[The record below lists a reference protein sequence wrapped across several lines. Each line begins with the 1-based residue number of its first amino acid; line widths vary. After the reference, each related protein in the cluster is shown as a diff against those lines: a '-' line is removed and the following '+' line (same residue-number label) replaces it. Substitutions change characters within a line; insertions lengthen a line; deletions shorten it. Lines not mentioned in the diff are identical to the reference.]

1 MAVLPHYSVGSG
13 GVWIGA
19 TSPQTPP
26 LPTIKLPGT
35 SFVISLTSITR
46 AILIWFNVCGVIWR
60 RSATKDRKKAGRRGL
75 SLPASLYMM
84 RGSPLDR
91 RAVKMIYAVFDHRPA
106 RQHTL
111 LRRLVHDRD

>member
-1 MAVLPHYSVGSG
+1 M
-13 GVWIGA
+13 
-19 TSPQTPP
+19 
-26 LPTIKLPGT
+26 

-111 LRRLVHDRD
+111 LRRLVHDRDRAFEDNALSELDVALNREIGAANQR